1 MNLHIEKLK
10 KEYIDI
16 VRNDFVVMKT
26 SDSLNKNTAERLIE
40 LFKEMNITSFYKFK
54 SLASNYTIPN
64 IENDVFHFSLIDNL
78 NDPFEYS
85 YKIEIEKE
93 KKRSEIL
100 KYIKFIEEP
109 SIKELEDWINT
120 DAYKVMDAIRA
131 YTLVYS
137 LTTSFDNAPMWASYA
152 NDYNG
157 VCIEY
162 DAIEIFK
169 NYYWKLTPIEY
180 TKRIPESVYSSNQNE
195 ILKFIHKTCISKD
208 QKWKNENEWR
218 ITAIQFSDK
227 KKERNDTIKPKSIII
242 GKNVSEE
249 NKKKLY
255 EICDYKEI
263 DLYEIKVDSHSYQL
277 VRKKIM

>member
-1 MNLHIEKLK
+1 
-10 KEYIDI
+10 
-16 VRNDFVVMKT
+16 
-26 SDSLNKNTAERLIE
+26 
-40 LFKEMNITSFYKFK
+40 
-54 SLASNYTIPN
+54 
-64 IENDVFHFSLIDNL
+64 
-78 NDPFEYS
+78 
-85 YKIEIEKE
+85 
-93 KKRSEIL
+93 
-100 KYIKFIEEP
+100 
-109 SIKELEDWINT
+109 
-120 DAYKVMDAIRA
+120 MDAIRA

-277 VRKKIM
+277 VRKKIIM